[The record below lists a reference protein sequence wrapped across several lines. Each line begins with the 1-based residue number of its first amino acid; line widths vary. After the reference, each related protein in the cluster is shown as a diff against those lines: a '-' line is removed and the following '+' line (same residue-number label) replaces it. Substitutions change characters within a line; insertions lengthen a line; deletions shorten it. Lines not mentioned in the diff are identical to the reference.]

1 MVLYSHKVSG
11 RVTGGVVTPRWVRFE
26 IIPALGAKVGSVM
39 RLSEEIALR
48 LGSRGVR
55 VHRQGGRIHVEVPRQ
70 EAEMVRL
77 VPLSARLGE
86 IPRQAAVLG
95 LDDAGVPL
103 LLRLPSPEVC
113 HVLVAG
119 TTGSVAIPED
129 RRVATGL
136 KGTGVIPCW

>member
-1 MVLYSHKVSG
+1 MRRILEYQADQLEMVLYSHKMPDQ
-11 RVTGGVVTPRWVRFE
+11 VTGG
-26 IIPALGAKVGSVM
+26 M
-39 RLSEEIALR
+39 
-48 LGSRGVR
+48 R

-119 TTGSVAIPED
+119 TTGSGKTALARTMVVSLADPD
-129 RRVATGL
+129 
-136 KGTGVIPCW
+136 